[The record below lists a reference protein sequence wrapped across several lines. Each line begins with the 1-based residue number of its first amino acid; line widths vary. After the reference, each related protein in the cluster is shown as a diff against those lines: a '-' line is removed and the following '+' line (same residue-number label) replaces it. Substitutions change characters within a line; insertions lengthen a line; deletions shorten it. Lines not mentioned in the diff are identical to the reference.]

1 MNNYQIL
8 SNQEFGLGR
17 FDLAVLPFYKKKRGF
32 LLELK
37 VASKEEEMEH
47 AAVQACEQ
55 IKEKQYLEGLQKKEY
70 TDIVGYGI
78 AFYKKSYLI
87 VALP

>member
-1 MNNYQIL
+1 M
-8 SNQEFGLGR
+8 GR

-55 IKEKQYLEGLQKKEY
+55 IKEKQYLKGLRKKENNI
-70 TDIVGYGI
+70 TTI
-78 AFYKKSYLI
+78 KKIYYF
-87 VALP
+87 ALHNYHLLC

>member
-1 MNNYQIL
+1 M
-8 SNQEFGLGR
+8 GR

-47 AAVQACEQ
+47 VAVQACEQ

-78 AFYKKSYLI
+78 AFYKKSCLI

>member
-1 MNNYQIL
+1 M
-8 SNQEFGLGR
+8 GR

-55 IKEKQYLEGLQKKEY
+55 IKEKQYLKGLQ
-70 TDIVGYGI
+70 
-78 AFYKKSYLI
+78 
-87 VALP
+87 